1 MLKTIHADYPI
12 QDSGERTGKESPVH
26 NGFIMRSAAEISR
39 LLNELDTTIA
49 DMLEDQDLDFK
60 EWDTKSLS
68 KAVRMVVEMAICMA
82 NGGGG
87 TVVFGVS
94 DKIQSRARAILG
106 VPPEVDQNILMR
118 QVYDSTDPKI
128 TPVFEDLQVPEGT
141 GRILIMQINRGLPP
155 YTDTSGMGKIRIGTD
170 CKPLTGT
177 LRRKIAVETGESDY
191 TSERIPGA
199 IESHISSAAMEAIRN
214 AAEKEQAPADLLALR
229 DLDLLKTLGLIKN
242 NQLTRAGLLL
252 VGKETSI
259 KEYFP
264 HYHWIHLRMIDD
276 TQYSDRMDGSQ
287 ALLIALN
294 RIIDR
299 IMADNPLT
307 TVANGMFHFEYRR
320 YPEIVLREVLMNALC
335 HADFQINSPILIKQF
350 PDHLEIANPGGFI
363 GGITPQNILH
373 HVPVAR
379 NPLLVDTLTKLR
391 LVNRSNLG
399 ISRMYRGML
408 IEGKEPPR
416 IDEQGDSVKVS
427 LKGGDMSASFR
438 TFVEQEVASG
448 RGLTLDHLLILKYLL
463 SNREI
468 DTKTA
473 AQLIQRTE
481 AEASDILHAME
492 HERGYLEHGGSGRS
506 YYCSLVPALHREL
519 DLTGNP
525 YGDRRIEWDA
535 AKTRILSVLQ
545 QKQGR
550 TDRFL
555 KNAEARQITHLNRY
569 QVTRLLNELMEE
581 NPAVKKDGCARG
593 AQYFYSDGSK

>member
-1 MLKTIHADYPI
+1 
-12 QDSGERTGKESPVH
+12 
-26 NGFIMRSAAEISR
+26 MRSSAEITQ

-49 DMLEDQDLDFK
+49 DTLEDQDLDFK
-60 EWDTKSLS
+60 EWDTKSL
-68 KAVRMVVEMAICMA
+68 KNAVKTVVEMAICMA

-94 DKIQSRARAILG
+94 DKVQGRLRAILG

-128 TPVFEDLQVPEGT
+128 TPVFEELRVPEGT
-141 GRILIMQINRGLPP
+141 GRLLIMQINRGLPP
-155 YTDTSGMGKIRIGTD
+155 YTDTGGLGKIRIGKD

-177 LRRKIAVETGESDY
+177 LRRKIAVETGESDF

-199 IESHISSAAMEAIRN
+199 IESHISSAAMEAVRN
-214 AAEKEQAPADLLALR
+214 AAVKEQAPADLLALT
-229 DLDLLKTLGLIKN
+229 DLDLVKKLGLIKN

-259 KEYFP
+259 QEYFP
-264 HYHWIHLRMIDD
+264 HYHWIHLRMTDD
-276 TQYSDRMDGSQ
+276 TQYSDRMDGSE
-287 ALLIALN
+287 ALLVALN
-294 RIIDR
+294 RITDR
-299 IMADNPLT
+299 IMVDNPLT
-307 TVANGMFHFEYRR
+307 TVNDGMFHFEYRR
-320 YPEIVLREVLMNALC
+320 YPEIVLREALMNALC

-363 GGITPQNILH
+363 GGVTPQNILH

-379 NPLLVDTLTKLR
+379 NPLLVEALTKLR

-399 ISRMYRGML
+399 MSRMFRGML
-408 IEGKEPPR
+408 IEGKEPPN

-427 LKGGDMSASFR
+427 LKGGEMSASFR
-438 TFVEQEVASG
+438 AFVEREIASG
-448 RGLTLDHLLILKYLL
+448 RGLTVDHLLILRYLL
-463 SNREI
+463 STREI

-481 AEASDILHAME
+481 NEARNILHTME

-506 YYCSLVPALHREL
+506 YYWSLVPALHRDL
-519 DLTGNP
+519 DLTGHP

-550 TDRFL
+550 TDKFL
-555 KNAEARQITHLNRY
+555 KNAEARQITHLNRF
-569 QVTRLLNELMEE
+569 QVTRLMNELMEE
-581 NPAVKKDGCARG
+581 NPSVKKDGKNRG
-593 AQYFYSDGSK
+593 AQYFYSDDSE